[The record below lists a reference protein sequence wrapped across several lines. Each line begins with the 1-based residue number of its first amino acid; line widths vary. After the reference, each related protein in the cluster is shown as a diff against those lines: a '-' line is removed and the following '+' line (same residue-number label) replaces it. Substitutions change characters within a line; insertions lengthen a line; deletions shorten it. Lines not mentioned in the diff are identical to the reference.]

1 MNTVDDALSWD
12 KFFKNAKSRKHYP
25 PKKIDL
31 FNRLVAH
38 TENFFLISAIGAFTP
53 GYLMIITKEL
63 LPSFSLIKDKNLEEL
78 KLLIKYVS
86 EVLNKTY
93 KRKVITFE
101 HGMCACLGGLDRA
114 HVHVMTI
121 NKKINEKI
129 LRDSI
134 NKVLIDRKA
143 GINSIDYNGY
153 SFENIH
159 DINQIISDSKP
170 GNYKI
175 NGKQLTIEDIRNNLN
190 LNEWPISPRS
200 HVMKGGHY
208 VYFKSPFKSCSFLTN
223 KNFQTQMGRQIIFE
237 AEKKVNPELK
247 KFSDKVL
254 KDNLFANIWKWQE
267 FPFKDNMLETMS
279 QMVDGFASIK
289 TKLKKYN
296 FKYFY

>member
-12 KFFKNAKSRKHYP
+12 KFYKNAKDRKFYP
-25 PKKIDL
+25 PKKIEL

-78 KLLIKYVS
+78 NLLIKCTS
-86 EVLNKTY
+86 DILNKTY
-93 KRKVITFE
+93 NRKVITFE

-121 NKKINEKI
+121 NNKINQKI
-129 LRDSI
+129 LKDSI

-143 GINSIDYNGY
+143 GIDSIEYNGY

-170 GNYKI
+170 SSYKI
-175 NGKQLTIEDIRNNLN
+175 NGKQLAIEDIRNDLN
-190 LNEWPISPRS
+190 LNQWPISPRA

-208 VYFKSPFKSCSFLTN
+208 VYFKSPFKSCSFN
-223 KNFQTQMGRQIIFE
+223 KFKPNSFAVKGIFGRASSCLF
-237 AEKKVNPELK
+237 KV
-247 KFSDKVL
+247 
-254 KDNLFANIWKWQE
+254 
-267 FPFKDNMLETMS
+267 
-279 QMVDGFASIK
+279 
-289 TKLKKYN
+289 
-296 FKYFY
+296 